1 MAQTRLVDRV
11 RNVVSLAFRYDP
23 SSAQPDLRYVEP
35 DPKAVNKEV
44 MEQPQAEADIM
55 GARRPVAEAASA
67 GLTPQR
73 LAALMR
79 DSAEG
84 DPETYLALA
93 EEMEEKDLH
102 YLSVLG
108 TRKRQVAQLPMSVE
122 APTDA
127 ADNDPATALAQE
139 LVDSG
144 VIDRALFD
152 ILDAVGKGVSFPE
165 IMWKKT
171 AKKWEVRDIAWRDPR
186 FFDWDRETR
195 TVPLLRQAAGQLAP
209 LPPFKFIPMQIK
221 AKSGIPIRGGIA
233 RAVAW
238 AYLFKNYGLK
248 DWVQFAE
255 SYGQPL
261 RIGKYAP
268 GATDEE
274 KRSLLRAV
282 AAMGSDF
289 GAIINN
295 TMALD
300 FIEAGGKAASADL
313 YEKMCRYLDE
323 QVSKAVL
330 GQTGTTDATP
340 GKLGGSNDHTK
351 VREDIERADAVA
363 LSAALN
369 FYLVRPYIDVNIG
382 PQEKYPWLKIGRVEE
397 DDVELMLKVAEFV
410 VDRGG
415 EICADQLTEAV
426 GFRKPKDGEKVL
438 MPIAKAPAP
447 GDLPPMPNDA
457 QLAHRRS
464 LLALLSTPGAAP
476 IDGLAAG
483 AAVAASGWQEDM
495 APMVDQVRRIMA
507 VATDYDDLL
516 RRLTQLW
523 PTLDVA
529 SLQDRAARFCFQAQL
544 GGLAGEGVR
553 PGMDDPDPKGG
564 D

>member
-1 MAQTRLVDRV
+1 MAETRFIDRV
-11 RNVVSLAFRYDP
+11 KHVASLAFRFDP
-23 SSAQPDLRYVEP
+23 LPPSTDLRFVEP
-35 DPKAVNKEV
+35 DPKAVDKDV
-44 MEQPQAEADIM
+44 MVTPQAEADIM
-55 GARRPVAEAASA
+55 GSRRPVAEAVSA
-67 GLTPQR
+67 GLTPER

-84 DPETYLALA
+84 DPEAYLALA

-152 ILDAVGKGVSFPE
+152 ILDAVGKGVAFPE
-165 IMWKKT
+165 IMWKLT

-186 FFDWDRETR
+186 FFDWDRATR
-195 TVPLLRQAAGQLAP
+195 TVPLLRQAGGQLVP
-209 LPPFKFIPMQIK
+209 LPPYKFIFMQIK
-221 AKSGIPIRGGIA
+221 AKSGIPIRGGLA

-238 AYLFKNYGLK
+238 AWLFKNYSLK

-268 GATDEE
+268 GATDDE

-313 YEKMCRYLDE
+313 YEKFARYLDE

-369 FYLVRPYIDVNIG
+369 FYLVRPYIDLNLG

-438 MPIAKAPAP
+438 TPVAKAPAP
-447 GDLPPMPNDA
+447 GDVPPVADA
-457 QLAHRRS
+457 QLAHRLS
-464 LLALLSTPGAAP
+464 LLASLGTAP
-476 IDGLAAG
+476 TDGLAAG
-483 AAVAASGWQEDM
+483 AAVAAAGWQEDM
-495 APMVDQVRRIMA
+495 GPIADQVKKIMLA
-507 VATDYDDLL
+507 ATSYDDFL
-516 RRLTQLW
+516 RRLTELW
-523 PTLDVA
+523 PKLDVA

-553 PGMDDPDPKGG
+553 PGMDEPDPAPGK
-564 D
+564 